1 VEKIAP
7 VYYYPGEDE
16 MRALAN
22 NWLNALLWNF
32 PINEY

>member
-1 VEKIAP
+1 MANSKRICEQITKRVEKIAP

-22 NWLNALLWNF
+22 N
-32 PINEY
+32 